1 MNALQKTV
9 AFFLVGGVLLGAG
22 VGSFLGFRMGVQDGL
37 AADISAREILASQV
51 TAQQTIN
58 QQQQVSLETAE
69 ASIIQLTRNIEDQQ
83 RAHESDIRELELYR
97 RIESGGL
104 ERGVLVDEV
113 QLYNSPDGAMLRV
126 TLLQVGARAEIQ
138 GKLGVALIGTEL
150 PGADDN
156 KVVLA
161 GGADETAVEFD
172 FRFMSR
178 IAIPIPD
185 TLPHSA
191 SAEEPFPW
199 LEGLDMVEVYIT
211 PSDNRRSPKRVT
223 IPADR
228 MILGP
233 PE

>member
-1 MNALQKTV
+1 MNALQKAV
-9 AFFLVGGVLLGAG
+9 ALFLVGGAFLGAG
-22 VGSFLGFRMGVQDGL
+22 VGSFLGYRMGVQDGL
-37 AADISAREILASQV
+37 VADISAREILASEV
-51 TAQQTIN
+51 SAQQTIN
-58 QQQQVSLETAE
+58 KQQQVSLETAE

-83 RAHESDIRELELYR
+83 RAHEYDNRELELYR

-104 ERGVLVDEV
+104 DRGIHVDEV
-113 QLYNSPDGAMLRV
+113 QLYHSPDGGILRV
-126 TLLQVGARAEIQ
+126 TLLQVGARADIQ
-138 GKLGVALIGTEL
+138 GKLGVAFIGAEL

-161 GGADETAVEFD
+161 GGPDESAVEFD

-178 IAIPIPD
+178 IAIPIPN
-185 TLPHSA
+185 TLLNNA
-191 SAEEPFPW
+191 SSEEPFPW
-199 LEGLDMVEVYIT
+199 LEGLDMLEVYIT
-211 PSDNRRSPKRVT
+211 PSDSRRRPKRVT